1 MNNEDCV
8 LKRNG
13 QKENIS
19 FDKILTRVKKLGG
32 SDLSVNYTSL
42 VQKIIDRL
50 YDEIPTTQIDELT
63 AQQCA
68 SLITTHGDYGE
79 LASRIL
85 ISNHHKNT
93 PKTFHETM
101 STLYHFKD
109 INDKQYPL
117 ISNELWDIVDNN
129 KDALENIINYERD
142 YLIDY
147 FGFKTLERAY
157 LMRVNKKI
165 VERPQHM
172 WLRVALGIWG
182 NNFTKVKT
190 TYDAMSQKYFTHATP
205 TLFNAGTPRS
215 QLSSCYLL
223 AMKDDSIS
231 GIYETLSDCAK
242 ISKWAGGI
250 GLHIHNVRASGSHIR
265 GTNGNSNGIVPML
278 RVFNNTARYV
288 DQCITP
294 ETIIYTTN
302 GPMEIQHC
310 VAGDTKIFTT
320 DGCETINNVLEH
332 SYTGDTL
339 IINSIHS
346 FTPLTITPEH
356 PVYCLKNQSKGLNYS
371 VIKNRIIKQ
380 IIKPAWTDAKDL
392 TTDDMLIFTKPKYEK
407 DDMQLTQEDCYMYG
421 LLLGDGSMNNSST
434 SCYVSLHSTNKRDNL
449 NFIKEY
455 LVKKCVKYF
464 INTENNTS
472 RIRWNKSLALPFRYA
487 TLYNENKEKYIHAK
501 WLNLPIEKIK
511 YIVKGLIDSDGCITN
526 EIVFDTTSIK
536 LVESLRYLLL
546 RMGIPTGGYV
556 RDRIGEKHETRYGDT
571 IENKKISYCLRIPK
585 TKDIADLFS
594 IEKGQFHKFFEHDNL
609 IYTRISDIKQ
619 STYEGTLYDLQLIK
633 THNYLIHNGV
643 VHNGGGKRNGS
654 FAIYIE
660 PWHGDI
666 MAFLD
671 MKKNHGDEEQRARD
685 LFYAL
690 WIPDEFMR
698 RVKNDEMWT
707 LMCPDQC
714 KGLSDT
720 YGEDFDILYKHY
732 EKEGKGLRQVKA
744 REVWFKI
751 LDSQMETG
759 TPYMLYKDACN
770 KKSNQQNL
778 GTIKSSN
785 LCVAPETLILTDKGH
800 IEIQTL
806 INKTVN
812 VWNGKE
818 FSETTIKQTSDNSE
832 LITIEFS
839 DGSQLTCTKY
849 HKFYIQTKYPTSNM
863 KQDIINSKNV
873 SMVEAQNLKPNMKLI
888 KCEYPIID
896 NKKELKYA
904 YTNGIFSADGTYTN
918 ITSNEERKCNFKS
931 LEGKSYCKR
940 HIDYQRNNEISEYC
954 CGISYMKK
962 PHISLYGE
970 KIKLLEYLDYRSIG
984 EEINNKLNCTLP
996 VDLKDKFFV
1005 PSNYSLKSKL
1015 DWFAGYCDGDGSIAK
1030 NDTNQAMQISCIH
1043 KEFLLKIKLMLQTC
1057 GISSKVTLNMNE
1069 RSSYLP
1075 NGKGGMDYYE
1085 SKKLWRLLIGSN
1097 DLQKLVQLGFSP
1109 KRLIIN
1115 VRKPQRNAVQFVKIT
1130 HIEDN
1135 GRQDKTFCFTEKK
1148 RNAGIFNGII
1158 TSQCTEIVEY
1168 SNADQTAVCNLAS
1181 IGLPKFIKKKETGW
1195 NSVKLYTKSD
1205 CIYCKMAKKMLD
1217 KNDIK
1222 YKVLEV
1228 TSGEMDSFKHLF
1240 KCTYEVEVKTFPQII
1255 VDEKYLGPYTEL
1267 VKVLRAEF
1275 DYDKLHEITKIIT
1288 DNLNK
1293 VIDVN
1298 FYPTEK
1304 TRRSNMLHRP
1314 IGIGVQG
1321 FADALALMDIPF
1333 HSDMAKE
1340 VNTKIFETI
1349 YHAALERSNEI
1360 AQERLLDIN
1369 YIHSKMENFNGK
1381 TDIHSHEI
1389 LSTPDVLAAS
1399 NTTMLTVDN
1408 KVIELIK
1415 TTELKKA
1422 ELMQCEKHPNL
1433 AGSYSSFSDS
1443 PAASGILQFDMWDV
1457 NPGNR
1462 YDWQSLKNNIIK
1474 FGLRNSLLVA
1484 PMPTAST
1491 SQILGNNEC
1500 FEPFTSNIYVRRTIA
1515 GEFVIVNKH
1524 LMSELI
1530 ALDKWNDEIKN
1541 SIIANGGSV
1550 QQLDLPK
1557 TIKEKYKIVWE
1568 IPMKHVLE
1576 MAKDRGAYICQ
1587 SQSTNLW
1594 MKDPDYK
1601 KLTAMH
1607 MFAWSCGLK
1616 TGIYYLRTKAK
1627 AAPQQFTIEPTN
1639 TETNLDEEECL
1650 MCGA

>member
-1 MNNEDCV
+1 MNTEDCV

-19 FDKILTRVKKLGG
+19 FDKILNRVKKLGS

-50 YDEIPTTQIDELT
+50 YDAIPTTQIDELT

-85 ISNHHKNT
+85 VSNHHKNT
-93 PKTFHETM
+93 PETFHETM
-101 STLYHFKD
+101 SQLYHFND
-109 INDKQYPL
+109 INNTQHPL
-117 ISNELWDIVDNN
+117 ISHELWEIVDNN
-129 KDALENIINYERD
+129 KDLLENIINYDRD

-157 LMRVNKKI
+157 LMRINKKI

-250 GLHIHNVRASGSHIR
+250 GLHIHNIRASGSHIR
-265 GTNGNSNGIVPML
+265 GTNGTSNGIVPML

-288 DQCITP
+288 DQ
-294 ETIIYTTN
+294 
-302 GPMEIQHC
+302 
-310 VAGDTKIFTT
+310 
-320 DGCETINNVLEH
+320 
-332 SYTGDTL
+332 
-339 IINSIHS
+339 
-346 FTPLTITPEH
+346 
-356 PVYCLKNQSKGLNYS
+356 
-371 VIKNRIIKQ
+371 
-380 IIKPAWTDAKDL
+380 
-392 TTDDMLIFTKPKYEK
+392 
-407 DDMQLTQEDCYMYG
+407 
-421 LLLGDGSMNNSST
+421 
-434 SCYVSLHSTNKRDNL
+434 
-449 NFIKEY
+449 
-455 LVKKCVKYF
+455 
-464 INTENNTS
+464 
-472 RIRWNKSLALPFRYA
+472 
-487 TLYNENKEKYIHAK
+487 
-501 WLNLPIEKIK
+501 
-511 YIVKGLIDSDGCITN
+511 
-526 EIVFDTTSIK
+526 
-536 LVESLRYLLL
+536 
-546 RMGIPTGGYV
+546 
-556 RDRIGEKHETRYGDT
+556 
-571 IENKKISYCLRIPK
+571 
-585 TKDIADLFS
+585 
-594 IEKGQFHKFFEHDNL
+594 
-609 IYTRISDIKQ
+609 
-619 STYEGTLYDLQLIK
+619 
-633 THNYLIHNGV
+633 
-643 VHNGGGKRNGS
+643 GGGKRNGS

-732 EKEGKGLRQVKA
+732 EKEGKGLQQVKA

-785 LCVAPETLILTDKGH
+785 LC
-800 IEIQTL
+800 
-806 INKTVN
+806 
-812 VWNGKE
+812 
-818 FSETTIKQTSDNSE
+818 
-832 LITIEFS
+832 
-839 DGSQLTCTKY
+839 
-849 HKFYIQTKYPTSNM
+849 
-863 KQDIINSKNV
+863 
-873 SMVEAQNLKPNMKLI
+873 
-888 KCEYPIID
+888 
-896 NKKELKYA
+896 
-904 YTNGIFSADGTYTN
+904 
-918 ITSNEERKCNFKS
+918 
-931 LEGKSYCKR
+931 
-940 HIDYQRNNEISEYC
+940 
-954 CGISYMKK
+954 
-962 PHISLYGE
+962 
-970 KIKLLEYLDYRSIG
+970 
-984 EEINNKLNCTLP
+984 
-996 VDLKDKFFV
+996 
-1005 PSNYSLKSKL
+1005 
-1015 DWFAGYCDGDGSIAK
+1015 
-1030 NDTNQAMQISCIH
+1030 
-1043 KEFLLKIKLMLQTC
+1043 
-1057 GISSKVTLNMNE
+1057 
-1069 RSSYLP
+1069 
-1075 NGKGGMDYYE
+1075 
-1085 SKKLWRLLIGSN
+1085 
-1097 DLQKLVQLGFSP
+1097 
-1109 KRLIIN
+1109 
-1115 VRKPQRNAVQFVKIT
+1115 
-1130 HIEDN
+1130 
-1135 GRQDKTFCFTEKK
+1135 
-1148 RNAGIFNGII
+1148 
-1158 TSQCTEIVEY
+1158 TEIIEY
-1168 SNADQTAVCNLAS
+1168 SNANQTAVCNLAS

-1195 NSVKLYTKSD
+1195 NSVKIYTKAN

-1222 YKVLEV
+1222 YEVLEV
-1228 TSGEMDSFKHLF
+1228 MAEEIDSFKHLF
-1240 KCTYEVEVKTFPQII
+1240 KCTYEIEPTTFPQII
-1255 VDEKYLGPYTEL
+1255 VNEKYLGPYDEL
-1267 VKVLRAEF
+1267 VKQLRSEF
-1275 DYDKLHEITKIIT
+1275 DYEKLHEITKIIT

-1321 FADALALMDIPF
+1321 FADTLALMDIPF
-1333 HSDMAKE
+1333 YSDMAKE
-1340 VNTKIFETI
+1340 INIKIFETI

-1360 AQERLLDIN
+1360 AQARLPDTN
-1369 YIHSKMENFNGK
+1369 YISSKMENFNGK
-1381 TDIHSHEI
+1381 NDIHSHEI
-1389 LSTPDVLAAS
+1389 LSTSDVLAAS
-1399 NTTMLTVDN
+1399 NDTMLTVGY
-1408 KVIELIK
+1408 KLIELIK

-1422 ELMQCEKHPNL
+1422 ELIQCKQHPNL
-1433 AGSYSSFSDS
+1433 GGAYSSFSDS
-1443 PAASGILQFDMWDV
+1443 PAAAGILQFDMWDV
-1457 NPGNR
+1457 KPSDR

-1530 ALDKWNDEIKN
+1530 ALDKWNDEVKN

-1607 MFAWSCGLK
+1607 MFAWGCGLK

-1627 AAPQQFTIEPTN
+1627 AAPQQFTIEPPTNPTN
-1639 TETNLDEEECL
+1639 TTTVEEEEDCL